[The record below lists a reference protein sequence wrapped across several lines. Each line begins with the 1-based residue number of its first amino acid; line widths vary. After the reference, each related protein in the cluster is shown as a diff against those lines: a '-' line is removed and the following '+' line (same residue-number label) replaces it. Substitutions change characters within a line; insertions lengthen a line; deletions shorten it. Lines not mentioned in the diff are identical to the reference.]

1 MEISVC
7 SSFFPA
13 LISIFVSL
21 EFLTPILV
29 PESGFLDKLKASDK
43 QELFSFPNVNYIA
56 ESNGKT
62 IKLTFDTMDI
72 EKLN

>member
-7 SSFFPA
+7 SSFFSA

-29 PESGFLDKLKASDK
+29 PESGFLDKLQGRFYTPLISLSKKPSLCLA
-43 QELFSFPNVNYIA
+43 FSHRYGI
-56 ESNGKT
+56 
-62 IKLTFDTMDI
+62 I
-72 EKLN
+72 EEKGGVEKC